1 MSTALRHFEQMN
13 LSRDILQVI
22 GASMRY
28 AVFFVPLIAVAY
40 GLLFVLDPDT
50 AYRWGFE
57 DGPVEWLGAICL
69 GVSAAL
75 FAWTAAV
82 HARDKLSKFW
92 LTALALL
99 FLFGAGEE
107 ISWGQRIF
115 SFSTPE
121 LIAEQNMQGEANIHN
136 LPFFHALN
144 DDGSK
149 KSGLARWVTGERM
162 FSLFWLAFC
171 ILLPAAYVSSRFL
184 ANRLAAM
191 SMPIVNLSLG
201 AFFPVI
207 YLTAESLWPFI
218 TGARD
223 ELGYALMETKETL
236 YSVLFAVIAFDL
248 AQRMRT
254 GNHGIYGSDRV
265 AAET

>member
-1 MSTALRHFEQMN
+1 MSTALRRFEQVS
-13 LSRDILQVI
+13 LSRDVLQVI

-40 GLLFVLDPDT
+40 GLLFVLDPEV

-57 DGPVEWLGAICL
+57 DGPVEWLGATCL
-69 GVSAAL
+69 AVSAAL

-82 HARDKLSKFW
+82 HAKNGLSKFW
-92 LTALALL
+92 LTALAVL

-107 ISWGQRIF
+107 ISWGQRVF

-121 LIAEQNMQGEANIHN
+121 LIAEQNKQGEANIHN
-136 LPFFHALN
+136 LAFFHALN

-201 AFFPVI
+201 VYFLAI
-207 YLTAESLWPFI
+207 YLAAELLVPFI
-218 TGARD
+218 TGARGD
-223 ELGYALMETKETL
+223 LGYALMETKETL
-236 YSVLFAVIAFDL
+236 YSVLFAIIAFDL
-248 AQRMRT
+248 AQRART

-265 AAET
+265 VAKA